1 MRSIWKFLLRSVVVF
16 ATYGFVGGIIGLFR
30 CGFPQAG
37 LIGTGL
43 IGLIGWGALIALNP
57 DKSRRSFP
65 PRKGV
70 EQILVLGG
78 AIFGIVVG
86 ITGKWC

>member
-1 MRSIWKFLLRSVVVF
+1 MWISLGWSNRNW
-16 ATYGFVGGIIGLFR
+16 TH
-30 CGFPQAG
+30 
-37 LIGTGL
+37 
-43 IGLIGWGALIALNP
+43 GLIGWGALNALNP

-65 PRKGV
+65 PKKGV
-70 EQILVLGG
+70 ERTLILGG